1 MFGSIT
7 LLNFPFTNAMR
18 LVYAVLVSLLV
29 SQSFLSQSL
38 LGQSVGTIRGKV
50 VDAQTREPLT
60 GAVIRLE
67 KTPYGATADVNGNYV
82 ISNVPAGDYLIKVS
96 LIGYEEIEEEH
107 EVEKGKTLVL
117 NFNLREKAIQSEE
130 VQVIADATRQAQE
143 DPRTSVYKIT
153 PRQSKIL
160 AGGLEDIMRSLQA
173 IPGVLAQNDFSS
185 QLFIRGSGPDQ
196 NLMVIDDI
204 EVFNP
209 YRLYGTVSMFNPETV
224 ADVSLITG
232 GFPAKYGD
240 RLSAVLDVGNR
251 NGSRDVAFQT
261 QLDMNITDANIIV
274 EGRSPFQLNGSW
286 IMSARRT
293 YYDLIVGPIL
303 RSTGRVDNNTA
314 FPNFTDFQTRLF
326 FELNPSNYLIFTG
339 VYGRDAVNVLTAQR
353 SNAQPDSVSVGN
365 TTNNDLIGVAWH
377 YQPSSRSL
385 NKLIASWY
393 RNSGDSRFGGS
404 FIDRLNYNDAFL
416 DEVEQDSLINPATL
430 ASINLRSDS
439 YFSFT
444 KWTLRDEFSKRYNR
458 HLVELGA
465 GVDVMETTFEL
476 LLEADEATAAL
487 LRAQQGNP
495 RFSALPLN
503 QRLGQSETYVRSH
516 AFIQDRWEAIPKRL
530 YLQPG
535 LRFDYYDVIQKAYL
549 SPRFNFSLAINP
561 ITTIRGAWGMYRQS
575 PGFEKL
581 IDQTAFFDL
590 TQRGTLQRLQAEQAI
605 HYVLGIDRWLN
616 AEWQLRG
623 EVYFKDFNRL
633 IIQQRELQ
641 EVFQSTYLGGWA
653 SDRRNWSTPT
663 ASFQPVLTPTPVNE
677 GDGSAYG
684 IEVLLEKKLM
694 SQQDRFSG
702 WASYALAYAYRERD
716 GLRIPFNFDQR
727 HTINLVGNLR
737 LNSWLDLGVRWR
749 YGSGFPI
756 TPAIG
761 ASPRIAPNADGE
773 PQLVTDARG
782 RVLFNLD
789 YGGEANLNSERL
801 PAYHRLDIRLTAK
814 TQFWGGRWEF
824 YLDVI
829 NAYNR
834 SNVIGYRYD
843 VEDRR
848 DVPNGRL
855 PVLAREQ
862 TDMLPLIP
870 TLGISAVF

>member
-1 MFGSIT
+1 
-7 LLNFPFTNAMR
+7 MR
-18 LVYAVLVSLLV
+18 LVYAVVVLL
-29 SQSFLSQSL
+29 LYSQSL
-38 LGQSVGTIRGKV
+38 LGQSAGTIRGKV
-50 VDAQTREPLT
+50 VDVQTREPLA

-67 KTPYGATADVNGNYV
+67 KTSYGAVADANGNYV
-82 ISNVPAGDYLIKVS
+82 IADVPAGNYLIKVS
-96 LIGYEEIEEEH
+96 LIGYEELEEAH
-107 EVEKGKTLVL
+107 KVEAGKTLVL
-117 NFNLREKAIQSEE
+117 NFELREKAIQSEE

-224 ADVSLITG
+224 ADVNLITG

-240 RLSAVLDVGNR
+240 RLSAVLDVSNR
-251 NGSRDVAFQT
+251 NGSRDVGIQT
-261 QLDMNITDANIIV
+261 QLDMNITDANLIV
-274 EGRSPFQLNGSW
+274 EGKSPFQLKGSW

-314 FPNFTDFQTRLF
+314 FPSFTDFQTRFF
-326 FELNPSNYLIFTG
+326 FELNASNYLIFTG
-339 VYGRDAVNVLTAQR
+339 VYGRDAVNILTAQR
-353 SNAQPDSVSVGN
+353 SNQQPDSLNVGN
-365 TTNNDLIGVAWH
+365 TTNNDLIGLAWH
-377 YQPSSRSL
+377 FRPNSRIS

-393 RNSGDSRFGGS
+393 RNSGDSRFAGS

-416 DEVEQDSLINPATL
+416 DEVGEDSLINPATL

-444 KWTLRDEFSKRYNR
+444 KWTLRDELSARYNR
-458 HLVELGA
+458 HWLEMGA
-465 GVDVMETTFEL
+465 GVDVMETIFEL

-503 QRLGQSETYVRSH
+503 QRLGQSEIYVRSH
-516 AFIQDRWEAIPKRL
+516 VFVQDRWEAIPKRL

-549 SPRFNFSLAINP
+549 SPRFNFSFALNP
-561 ITTIRGAWGMYRQS
+561 LTTIRGAWGIYRQS

-616 AEWQLRG
+616 AEWQLRS
-623 EVYFKDFNRL
+623 EIYFKDFNRL
-633 IIQQRELQ
+633 IIQQRQMQ
-641 EVFQSTYLGGWA
+641 EVYESTFLGGWA
-653 SDRRNWSTPT
+653 SDKRNWSTPT
-663 ASFQPVLTPTPVNE
+663 TSLRPVLSTTPVNE
-677 GDGSAYG
+677 GEGSAYG
-684 IEVLLEKKLM
+684 IEVLLEKKLT

-702 WASYALAYAYRERD
+702 WVSYALAYAYRERD

-727 HTINLVGNLR
+727 HTVNVVANIR
-737 LNSWLDLGVRWR
+737 LNDWLDLGIRWR

-756 TPAIG
+756 TPAVRV
-761 ASPRIAPNADGE
+761 APRIAPNKDGVPE
-773 PQLVTDARG
+773 IVTDARG
-782 RVLFNLD
+782 RVIFNLD
-789 YGGEANLNSERL
+789 YGGEENLNAARL
-801 PAYHRLDIRLTAK
+801 PAYHRLDVRLTAK

-834 SNVIGYRYD
+834 TNVIGYRYD

-855 PVLAREQ
+855 PVLTREQ

-870 TLGISAVF
+870 TLGISAIF